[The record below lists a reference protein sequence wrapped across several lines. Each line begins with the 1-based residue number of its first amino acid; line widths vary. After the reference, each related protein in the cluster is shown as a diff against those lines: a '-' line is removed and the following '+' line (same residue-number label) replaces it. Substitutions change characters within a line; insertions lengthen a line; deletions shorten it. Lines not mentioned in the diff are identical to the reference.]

1 MASQPRSGR
10 GKKGDNMEECSMT
23 GNNTE
28 SVESYKLISVVG
40 QGSPGKK
47 RQERREEEEAGSNHR
62 TSHRLSR

>member
-1 MASQPRSGR
+1 
-10 GKKGDNMEECSMT
+10 MEECSMT

-62 TSHRLSR
+62 TSRRLSQ